1 MKKQFLLTLWIVLI
15 VNGII
20 WLWFYILNTNFVF
33 LNWWSSLT
41 WNIVVKK
48 HETVVNQNI
57 TKTYDITNI
66 QSQLIDTIK
75 KVSDSV
81 VSIVISKNLN
91 VYYYSDP
98 YSIKP
103 FVERKKEKIGGWSW
117 IIVSSNWYILTNK
130 HVVENYDADYSV
142 VTKDGNIYKVD
153 KIRTDPI
160 LDIAVIHVV
169 NQDGTTTYDLK
180 PAKIADFKTIPHIWE
195 FVLAIWYPFA
205 QYSNTT
211 TLWILS
217 AKWRKLENNNGS
229 LYVGLYQTDTAINPW
244 NSWWP
249 LIDIDGQVIWVNTAI
264 SSQWWWIWFSIPINK
279 EFVDSTLNSIEKNW
293 VIKRPL
299 LWVKLMTL
307 TKTLAKKLK
316 LWKYKWAFIQEVLP
330 NSPAFKFWL
339 KKWDIITQVD
349 GLDITEDTPI
359 IYTLFTHNIWDVVDL
374 TIYRDWKLVKEEIK
388 LFEF

>member
-33 LNWWSSLT
+33 LNWWSNLT
-41 WNIVVKK
+41 WNIAVKK

-57 TKTYDITNI
+57 TKTYNITNI

-98 YSIKP
+98 YAIKP

-160 LDIAVIHVV
+160 LDIAVIHVI

-180 PAKIADFKTIPHIWE
+180 PAKIADFKTIPYIWE

-279 EFVDSTLNSIEKNW
+279 EFVDSTLNSIKKNW

-374 TIYRDWKLVKEEIK
+374 TIYRNWKLFKKEVK